1 MKKLML
7 LALAVLSAVAF
18 ADDPV
23 EEGTSGRMMVLGEE
37 GVVGDLPLE
46 HTWVDITVS
55 GNLQRAVVRQVYGN
69 PFDEVIQA
77 VYTFPLP
84 QSGAVDRMD
93 MWIGDRLVHGK
104 IFERDLARQIYD
116 QAIQSGQTASLLEQE
131 RPNIFTQTVGN
142 ILPGDSIVIEISYV
156 APVEYDDGQY
166 ELVFPMVIGPRY
178 VPSGGFVRRIF
189 GDTEVST
196 SVEDAHLITPPV
208 VPEGMRTGY
217 DIELSVTL
225 NAGVALQDYQVLNH
239 EVDVDLHLNGTA
251 TFSLKNAD
259 EIPNRDFVLRYQT
272 ASDRIQSGVIAHNG
286 DLGGHF
292 MMILQPD
299 ADVPV
304 DEITPKEMFFVVDC
318 SGSMSGQPMEVAKET
333 VRQFV
338 AGMNPNDTFQIMRFS
353 ETASSMSRSP
363 LSNTSENIRRGIDYI
378 NDMSGTGGTMM
389 IEGVRAAIGYPEDTE
404 RMRFVIFLTDGFI
417 GNEAEILGE
426 LQTTMGENTR
436 LFSIGVGSS
445 PNRYLIEG
453 LAEEGRGHAYY
464 VALNEEP
471 ADAVLAVYE
480 KINNPYLVGIDIDW
494 GGLEVHDVYPERLPD
509 LFAGEPLV
517 IVGQYDGSGME
528 TVKISG
534 VIAGQRWNQE
544 LRVALPAHEE
554 ANDVIATLWARKKI
568 HELSR
573 QMYNEWGYMEADQDI
588 IDEITDTALDY
599 QIMSEYT
606 SFVAV
611 SEEVRTDPDGNPMT
625 IQVPVNM
632 PDGVSYDGVFGSEGG
647 ELAHSSSG
655 LSMNRTATLQ
665 MPVSSPSGV
674 GGGSTGYLNGGLAE
688 PEECRDEFGDG
699 DYYGTYTET
708 HWFGEVSLV
717 SVSPTLGMLPSEA
730 RGAVRGMLG
739 DITAAYQSYLEGIE
753 NSDEWPT
760 GWVTFV
766 VTLSASGDVTSVTV
780 AGDGLDR
787 ELDEAVSDVLEGMS
801 FPAPPDGAG
810 TMMVQLA
817 FAKTW

>member
-1 MKKLML
+1 
-7 LALAVLSAVAF
+7 
-18 ADDPV
+18 
-23 EEGTSGRMMVLGEE
+23 
-37 GVVGDLPLE
+37 
-46 HTWVDITVS
+46 
-55 GNLQRAVVRQVYGN
+55 
-69 PFDEVIQA
+69 
-77 VYTFPLP
+77 
-84 QSGAVDRMD
+84 
-93 MWIGDRLVHGK
+93 
-104 IFERDLARQIYD
+104 
-116 QAIQSGQTASLLEQE
+116 
-131 RPNIFTQTVGN
+131 
-142 ILPGDSIVIEISYV
+142 
-156 APVEYDDGQY
+156 
-166 ELVFPMVIGPRY
+166 
-178 VPSGGFVRRIF
+178 
-189 GDTEVST
+189 
-196 SVEDAHLITPPV
+196 
-208 VPEGMRTGY
+208 
-217 DIELSVTL
+217 
-225 NAGVALQDYQVLNH
+225 
-239 EVDVDLHLNGTA
+239 
-251 TFSLKNAD
+251 
-259 EIPNRDFVLRYQT
+259 
-272 ASDRIQSGVIAHNG
+272 
-286 DLGGHF
+286 